1 MFWRPVVT
9 GIMDRTGFRR
19 RAGPAGRVSGNAAV
33 ARHRTSSFSWR
44 FPDVQ
49 KFSGREYTATRAT
62 RLTGMFAAW
71 HNVFTSAEDPSR
83 PRVARFPWMWSC
95 EGMRS

>member
-9 GIMDRTGFRR
+9 GIMDRTGFQR
-19 RAGPAGRVSGNAAV
+19 RAGRVGCQAMPRWPGTGRVLFHGA
-33 ARHRTSSFSWR
+33 
-44 FPDVQ
+44 
-49 KFSGREYTATRAT
+49 SGREYTATRAT

-71 HNVFTSAEDPSR
+71 HNAFTSAEDPSR